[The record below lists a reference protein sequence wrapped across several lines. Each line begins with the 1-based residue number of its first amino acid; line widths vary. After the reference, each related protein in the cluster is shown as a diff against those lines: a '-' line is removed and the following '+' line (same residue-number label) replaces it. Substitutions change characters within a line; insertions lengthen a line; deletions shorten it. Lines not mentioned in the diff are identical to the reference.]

1 MLSYTCNCTSYNH
14 TDCVVKNM
22 TTATL
27 AGHDNAQTI
36 ATNCNLS
43 DTVTY
48 I

>member
-27 AGHDNAQTI
+27 AGHNNAQSI
-36 ATNCNLS
+36 DTNSNLS
-43 DTVTY
+43 DTFTC